1 MNNSHIPSSLSKKWL
16 DLFVFS
22 LLAYDTLGYI
32 TNGPIISI
40 LRWTL
45 LAWFILAFIK
55 NLLSVHKS
63 PILIKMLTI
72 LFILFLAY
80 GLLVILDKKNFTA
93 WRTTDRTIRS
103 FTYILQISF
112 SLLPI
117 IVFYHFGKIGVL
129 TKNYMIRRIP
139 IFLLVIFCCYYLAGQ
154 VRMEFKEAE
163 EITNNSGYLVLS
175 IIPMFMFLKN
185 RSLKQY
191 LCWAFCLGLILY
203 SMKRGAIII
212 SILLIGIFFLYLFRK
227 SKRSKILNIF
237 FALIIALVGAYYSFE
252 EMMSSSE
259 YFQTRVDKTME
270 GNSSG
275 RDVIYTFFW
284 EYYISE
290 TTPKEF
296 LVGMGANATL
306 DIFGQYAHND
316 WLEIAINQGL
326 LGLVVYLLF
335 WISFLWICLKKNV
348 PPDVRVVLW
357 MLLTIY
363 FFKSIFSMSY
373 REFTIYSSMILGYCI
388 AVINYQDS
396 FLYPRKKVGALLKKI
411 R

>member
-1 MNNSHIPSSLSKKWL
+1 MYDNLIPSSPSKKWL
-16 DLFVFS
+16 DLFVFL
-22 LLAYDTLGYI
+22 LLAYDILGYI

-45 LAWFILAFIK
+45 LAWFIVRFITNLA
-55 NLLSVHKS
+55 SVHKS
-63 PILIKMLTI
+63 PVFIKMLTV
-72 LFILFLAY
+72 LFIMFFVY
-80 GLLVILDKKNFTA
+80 GLLVIIDKKNFTA
-93 WRTTDRTIRS
+93 WRTSDRTIRS

-117 IVFYHFGKIGVL
+117 FVFYHFGKIGLL
-129 TKNYMIRRIP
+129 TKKYIIGRIP
-139 IFLLVIFCCYYLAGQ
+139 IFLMAITCCYYLAGQ
-154 VRMEFKEAE
+154 ARMEFKEAE

-191 LCWAFCLGLILY
+191 LCWAFCLGLILL

-212 SILLIGIFFLYLFRK
+212 SILLIGIYFLYLFRE
-227 SKRSKILNIF
+227 SKRSTILNIF

-259 YFQTRVDKTME
+259 YFQARVDKTME

-290 TTPKEF
+290 TTP
-296 LVGMGANATL
+296 
-306 DIFGQYAHND
+306 
-316 WLEIAINQGL
+316 
-326 LGLVVYLLF
+326 
-335 WISFLWICLKKNV
+335 
-348 PPDVRVVLW
+348 
-357 MLLTIY
+357 
-363 FFKSIFSMSY
+363 
-373 REFTIYSSMILGYCI
+373 
-388 AVINYQDS
+388 
-396 FLYPRKKVGALLKKI
+396 
-411 R
+411 

>member
-1 MNNSHIPSSLSKKWL
+1 
-16 DLFVFS
+16 
-22 LLAYDTLGYI
+22 
-32 TNGPIISI
+32 
-40 LRWTL
+40 
-45 LAWFILAFIK
+45 
-55 NLLSVHKS
+55 
-63 PILIKMLTI
+63 MLT
-72 LFILFLAY
+72 
-80 GLLVILDKKNFTA
+80 KK
-93 WRTTDRTIRS
+93 
-103 FTYILQISF
+103 YI
-112 SLLPI
+112 
-117 IVFYHFGKIGVL
+117 IG
-129 TKNYMIRRIP
+129 RIP
-139 IFLLVIFCCYYLAGQ
+139 IFLMAITCCYYLAVQ
-154 VRMEFKEAE
+154 ARMEFKEAE

-191 LCWAFCLGLILY
+191 LCWAFCLGLILL

-212 SILLIGIFFLYLFRK
+212 SILLIGIYFLYLFRE
-227 SKRSKILNIF
+227 SKRSTILNIF

-259 YFQTRVDKTME
+259 YFQARVDKTME

-326 LGLVVYLLF
+326 LGLMVYLLF

-348 PPDVRVVLW
+348 PPDVKVVLW
-357 MLLTIY
+357 MLFTIY
-363 FFKSIFSMSY
+363 FFKSVFSMSY
-373 REFTIYSSMILGYCI
+373 REYTLYSSMILGYCI

-396 FLYPRKKVGALLKKI
+396 FLYPRKKLVLC
-411 R
+411 